1 MRITKYVHA
10 CLLLEKGAD
19 KILFDPGKFSFLQ
32 GKVKASRFENISA
45 IILTHCH
52 PDHIDDDALKQIIE
66 NNPQSSVLANTEIK
80 NKLAEKDIKVE
91 VLENGTRAVGN
102 FSVEAFDAAH
112 EKILADEIPQNTA
125 YVVDD
130 IFVHPGDSLAESVLT
145 KARTRILALPTMAP
159 WETELQAFEFAK
171 KMSPEKVV
179 PIHDGY
185 VKDFFLESRYAALQK
200 FLKKES
206 IEFLWMS
213 SAGDFIEVEY

>member
-1 MRITKYVHA
+1 MRITKFIHA
-10 CLLLEKGAD
+10 CLLIEKDAD
-19 KILFDPGKFSFLQ
+19 KILFDPGKFTFVE
-32 GKVKASRFENISA
+32 GKVKPSQFKNLSA

-52 PDHIDDDALKQIIE
+52 PDHIDDDALKEIIE
-66 NNPQSSVLANTEIK
+66 NNQNAVVLANTEIK
-80 NKLAEKDIKVE
+80 NKLAEKDVKVE
-91 VLENGTRAVGN
+91 VFESETRKVGN
-102 FSVEAFDAAH
+102 FSIEAFDAPH

-125 YVVDD
+125 YSVDD
-130 IFVHPGDSLAESVLT
+130 VFIHPGDSLAESLLT
-145 KARTRILALPTMAP
+145 KAKTKILALPTMAP

-200 FLKKES
+200 FLKKED

-213 SAGDFIEVEY
+213 KAGDFIDV